1 MKKKIF
7 PIMLVLFS
15 IFFTTITTVNAWFI
29 PNRTSL
35 GYTISLVDGNIIKIY
50 DNMQEKNTKDITMLL
65 AKKMKT
71 NNYDTKTLSLK
82 MGNQVYEKYRN
93 EKVEEYLLTPY
104 YDLDKDR
111 LSFVGVYDIEF
122 TDGTFGSIIIEEL
135 ID

>member
-1 MKKKIF
+1 
-7 PIMLVLFS
+7 
-15 IFFTTITTVNAWFI
+15 
-29 PNRTSL
+29 
-35 GYTISLVDGNIIKIY
+35 
-50 DNMQEKNTKDITMLL
+50 
-65 AKKMKT
+65 MKT